1 MTSAQPTSLEAAG
14 RVQLP
19 MLQEILDLA
28 LLAAG
33 DVWPTPAM
41 ALGRLFERGA
51 IFLDAGGLFPTVT
64 GRAPEELL
72 DALNTSR
79 EDLFLVEALYLLSRH
94 VTFVLTQEGAVL
106 EATWLQLADR
116 HLAIRSEIVDRRR
129 EEEGLK
135 RQLKALGGS
144 VTPLPEH
151 DDLPMSD
158 SNRPRKSRGMFE
170 QLFQGASIV
179 DAELD
184 VDPATLDQ
192 ADRAAEAR
200 GWVQEWGEHAR
211 LLVLTYGISLAFR
224 ELEADAVDP
233 HEAESVETARK
244 AARSRLAGLEGKYS
258 TLRRRL
264 FELRHNNRILG
275 WRITALEVEAQGMR
289 SRLDQFL
296 LDRDRLET
304 AIGERVAAGAVPRS
318 AGGDTGAGDWRRRL
332 GRFFGRGGRSDRG
345 S

>member
-1 MTSAQPTSLEAAG
+1 
-14 RVQLP
+14 

-33 DVWPTPAM
+33 DVWPTPTM

-51 IFLDAGGLFPTVT
+51 VFLDAGGLFPAVT
-64 GRAPEELL
+64 GRAPEDALA
-72 DALNTSR
+72 ALNTTR

-94 VTFVLTQEGAVL
+94 VTFVLTQEGAAL
-106 EATWLQLADR
+106 EATWLRLADR
-116 HLAIRSEIVDRRR
+116 HLEIRSEIVERRR
-129 EEEGLK
+129 DEEALK
-135 RQLKALGGS
+135 RQLKALGGT

-158 SNRPRKSRGMFE
+158 TNRPRKSRGMFE
-170 QLFQGASIV
+170 QLFEGASIV
-179 DAELD
+179 DAVLD
-184 VDPATLDQ
+184 VDPLTLNQ
-192 ADRAAEAR
+192 ASRAAESR

-211 LLVLTYGISLAFR
+211 LLVLTYGISLSLR
-224 ELEADAVDP
+224 ELEADAVNP
-233 HEAESVETARK
+233 HDAETVDAAQR
-244 AARSRLAGLEGKYS
+244 AARARLASLEGRYS

-304 AIGERVAAGAVPRS
+304 AINEQVAAGAVPQPADGCAVDS
-318 AGGDTGAGDWRRRL
+318 GSSWRARL
-332 GRFFGRGGRSDRG
+332 GRFFGLSGGPSSRNG
-345 S
+345 